1 MGGERA
7 ARGAMKVEGSVDV
20 DAPPEAVYELVMD
33 PNRLGDWVSI
43 HDRLV
48 EAPDGELDKDSEL
61 AQCLKVAGQ
70 RFTVRWRVTKDDR
83 PRHVVWEG
91 RGPLRTRARVTYG
104 FAARDGGT
112 RFSYAN
118 EYDLPGGV
126 AGKLAGVPC
135 RGWPSARSSA
145 RSTG

>member
-1 MGGERA
+1 
-7 ARGAMKVEGSVDV
+7 MKVEGSIDM
-20 DAPPEAVYELVMD
+20 DASPEEVYGLVMD
-33 PNRLGDWVSI
+33 PSRLGDWVSI

-48 EAPDGELDKDSEL
+48 EAPDGELDQNSEL

-70 RFTVRWRVTKDDR
+70 RFTVHWHVTEDDR
-83 PRHVVWEG
+83 PRRVVWEG
-91 RGPLRTRARVTYG
+91 RGPLRTRARVTYD

-126 AGKLAGVPC
+126 AGKLGGRAVS
-135 RGWPSARSSA
+135 RVAKREVKRSLDRLKELAES
-145 RSTG
+145 